1 MTIQPAELK
10 QRLDSDSKP
19 LILDVRTPAEFKE
32 MAIADS
38 KSMPLDQLDAEAV
51 KQMAPQG
58 GGCVVVCYSGKRSDQ
73 ACAKLKEAG
82 LDDVCSLQGGLEL
95 WERMQ
100 LPLRKHEKAGFS
112 IIRQVHI
119 VAGLLVLSGTILA
132 ATVSPWWAILPGFVG
147 AGLAFA
153 GLTGF
158 CGMALILAKMPWN
171 RV

>member
-1 MTIQPAELK
+1 MNIQPAELK
-10 QRLDSDSKP
+10 QRLEGDSKP
-19 LILDVRTPAEFKE
+19 LILDVRTPAEYSE

-38 KSMPLDQLDAEAV
+38 KSMPLDRLDPEAV
-51 KQMAPQG
+51 KEMARQA
-58 GGCVVVCYSGKRSDQ
+58 GGCVVVCFSGKRSDQ

-82 LDDVCSLQGGLEL
+82 VDDVCSLQGGLEL

-100 LPLRKHEKAGFS
+100 LPLQKKEKAGFS
-112 IIRQVHI
+112 IIRQVHM
-119 VAGLLVLSGTILA
+119 VAGSLVLAGTILA

-158 CGMALILAKMPWN
+158 CGMALLLAKMPWN
-171 RV
+171 RI